1 MTQAKMSK
9 TLSKTERDEVLD
21 LLIANEQSG
30 KLSDAVEALRGDE
43 REFAASLIAYADDF
57 AIQVRQRVR
66 TLIHQHHEAYP
77 TILSLLRTVLKWIDK
92 DRELGR
98 GSPDLDCLESFA
110 RAIAKDILSRCW
122 MTQ

>member
-43 REFAASLIAYADDF
+43 REFAAS
-57 AIQVRQRVR
+57 
-66 TLIHQHHEAYP
+66 
-77 TILSLLRTVLKWIDK
+77 
-92 DRELGR
+92 
-98 GSPDLDCLESFA
+98 
-110 RAIAKDILSRCW
+110 
-122 MTQ
+122 

>member
-1 MTQAKMSK
+1 MTKAAVM
-9 TLSKTERDEVLD
+9 TEAQRNE
-21 LLIANEQSG
+21 LLNVMLANKESG
-30 KLSDAVEALRGDE
+30 ELSDAVEALRGDE
-43 REFAASLIAYADDF
+43 SFAAASLIAYADDF

-66 TLIHQHHEAYP
+66 KIIHEHPVAYP

-110 RAIAKDILSRCW
+110 RAIGKDIMSQSW
-122 MTQ
+122 VTQ